1 MGYSG
6 KSQSKIEIIY
16 DDLGVALFQETS
28 IWDDMRNDRSGILQ
42 ADMIDHA
49 HTQSY
54 TTTRYCGDKIINM
67 K

>member
-1 MGYSG
+1 MVYSG
-6 KSQSKIEIIY
+6 KSQSKIKIIY

-49 HTQSY
+49 HTHILQP
-54 TTTRYCGDKIINM
+54 DIVVIK
-67 K
+67 